1 MHVCLCIYM
10 HKFVHVHA
18 HFNFA
23 LLRKFYG
30 VFSTYKNKSFVKT
43 CRHMPLSLPPPPW
56 PQLFDQPPIPNRLP
70 RSQFLS
76 DSERSSGKIYLPPLT
91 NASVTCKSPS
101 SRRRL
106 LEIDHITKSTSDF
119 VPLHPPDQIA
129 PPGVNSCLISM
140 VKAVKSTYHMQG
152 RRDLIHMHKIPNST
166 KMSLPT
172 NHFELLTLTGHII
185 LGRILS
191 CHLIFHGVTL

>member
-1 MHVCLCIYM
+1 MHVCLCMYM

-56 PQLFDQPPIPNRLP
+56 PQLSDQPPIPNRLP

-76 DSERSSGKIYLPPLT
+76 VLDLVSDKIYLPSMM
-91 NASVTCKSPS
+91 NALGTCGSPS

-106 LEIDHITKSTSDF
+106 LEIDHRTKSTSILF
-119 VPLHPPDQIA
+119 LCTPRTKAP
-129 PPGVNSCLISM
+129 PPGVNSCPISM

-152 RRDLIHMHKIPNST
+152 RRDLIRIAVVA
-166 KMSLPT
+166 LPT
-172 NHFELLTLTGHII
+172 TRNRPQNEKYF
-185 LGRILS
+185 
-191 CHLIFHGVTL
+191 